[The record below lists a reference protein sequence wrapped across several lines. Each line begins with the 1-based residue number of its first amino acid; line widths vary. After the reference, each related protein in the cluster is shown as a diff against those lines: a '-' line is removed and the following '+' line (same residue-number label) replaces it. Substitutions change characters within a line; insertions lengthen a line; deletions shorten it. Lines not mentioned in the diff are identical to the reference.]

1 MPANA
6 HVSASEIPHRP
17 NDSLY
22 PPHLSQQEDQLS
34 EASAPT
40 PSNQPPSTLL
50 SANNNPVTLDTV
62 SAAASSSM
70 LPLIPSRLH
79 DRIVYRF

>member
-6 HVSASEIPHRP
+6 HVSVSETPYQP

-22 PPHLSQQEDQLS
+22 PPHSSQQEDQLS

-40 PSNQPPSTLL
+40 PSNQLPGAYYLLITTL
-50 SANNNPVTLDTV
+50 
-62 SAAASSSM
+62 
-70 LPLIPSRLH
+70 R
-79 DRIVYRF
+79 R